1 MRRSSPR
8 AQTLRSLTCVDRDIH
23 PSAFISRL
31 YFESHLCSAPITS
44 PHGHTDIGIRV
55 TLGDL
60 GAHLFPTDYV
70 CYSCKRF
77 AMQDARTRRTSLYT
91 VNSSNRIT
99 LPHPLPRLKIPLPY
113 CNSVPH
119 ASYPLCNKRGRPGP
133 TTHGLVSLPLS
144 CAPES
149 AAPKNRPLRDSSGGK
164 RKRYSRTRA
173 TS

>member
-1 MRRSSPR
+1 MRRSFPQV
-8 AQTLRSLTCVDRDIH
+8 QTLRSLTCVDRDIH

-31 YFESHLCSAPITS
+31 YFENHLCSAPITS
-44 PHGHTDIGIRV
+44 PRGHTDIGIRV

-70 CYSCKRF
+70 CYSCKRP
-77 AMQDARTRRTSLYT
+77 ALQDARTRRTSLYT
-91 VNSSNRIT
+91 VNSSNRTT
-99 LPHPLPRLKIPLPY
+99 LAHPLPRLKIPPPY

-119 ASYPLCNKRGRPGP
+119 ASYLFCNKRDRLGP

-144 CAPES
+144 CVPES
-149 AAPKNRPLRDSSGGK
+149 AAPKNRPLRDSNGGK
-164 RKRYSRTRA
+164 RKRYSKTHA